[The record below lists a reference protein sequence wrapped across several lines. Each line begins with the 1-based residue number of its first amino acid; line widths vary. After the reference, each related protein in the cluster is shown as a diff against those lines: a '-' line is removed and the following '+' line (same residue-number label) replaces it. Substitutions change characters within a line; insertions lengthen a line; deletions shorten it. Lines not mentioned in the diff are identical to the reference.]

1 MEPNWKEPQGNPW
14 KDTPPVAGSKGQHGR
29 PRRPVPDSDSRAQ
42 RPLGVRDDE
51 ELPYHRAP
59 GPDYPGRRPA
69 PMEPYAYR
77 PTPLSQ
83 QGTGGYDGTASGNG
97 YASPAGQSW
106 QTGQTSASTTPKS
119 AHSGWTG
126 PTPADPFEEPEEAPE
141 LRQVRSENLY
151 NRDDHF
157 WDHVEDV
164 KPQGTPSK
172 APAKEKRADSH
183 TMRWVVLI
191 LAVLVTAG
199 VMIYGAVFQ
208 VRSISVVGAKTIPEE
223 EVIRLSGVTQGMN
236 TFSIDDDQ
244 VEQGIESNRY
254 LSLVCV
260 EKQLPDKVVIQVKER
275 IQAAQIKYCGIL
287 YTIDN
292 RGMVLEESLNT
303 DELNPYLVSVEG
315 MNIKTC
321 RVGESVTLHSAD
333 QLKVYTELM
342 VELKVM
348 SALSMIEELDLS
360 NMDNIFL
367 VSRDGYSIRLGDTTR
382 LHAKLRS
389 MIMTMER
396 LSRDGYQGGTIDVSA
411 PVNPTYIPDSY

>member
-1 MEPNWKEPQGNPW
+1 MEPNWKDPQGRPW
-14 KDTPPVAGSKGQHGR
+14 QDTPPMAGGEGQSR
-29 PRRPVPDSDSRAQ
+29 PRRPVPDSASKAQ
-42 RPLGVRDDE
+42 RPLGVRNE
-51 ELPYHRAP
+51 ETPYRRSP
-59 GPDYPGRRPA
+59 GPDYPGQRPA
-69 PMEPYAYR
+69 PMEPYPYR
-77 PTPLSQ
+77 SAPPPQ
-83 QGTGGYDGTASGNG
+83 QGTGGYDGQMSGRG
-97 YASPAGQSW
+97 YASPAGQAW
-106 QTGQTSASTTPKS
+106 QTGYTPTSSVPQGTYS
-119 AHSGWTG
+119 AWTG
-126 PTPADPFEEPEEAPE
+126 PTPADPFEEPEEALE
-141 LRQVRSENLY
+141 LRQARSDNLY

-164 KPQGTPSK
+164 KPQAAPAK
-172 APAKEKRADSH
+172 APGKEKRADSH
-183 TMRWVVLI
+183 TVRWVVLI

-208 VRSISVVGAKTIPEE
+208 VRSISVVGAKTIPED

-236 TFSIDDDQ
+236 TFAIDDNK
-244 VEQGIESNRY
+244 VEQGVESNRY
-254 LSLVCV
+254 MSLVCV

-348 SALSMIEELDLS
+348 SAISMIEELDLS

-367 VSRDGYSIRLGDTTR
+367 VSKDGYSIRLGDATR

-389 MIMTMER
+389 MIMTVER
-396 LSRDGYQGGTIDVSA
+396 LNRDGYHGGTIDVSA